1 MRNEKLHAALA
12 RSTFSSQN
20 AQNTTF
26 SDHFWK
32 LKNGTLLWR
41 ETHLQLK
48 AYKTHHAWTS
58 FAKCECHKMARST
71 CVSQNAQN
79 TPCSGHFWNCGC
91 QKIARGCGAKHICK
105 SNVKNMR
112 VLAHFLEVQ
121 FVSQSVSQSISYSA
135 GQLVS

>member
-1 MRNEKLHAALA
+1 MLGMSRSIAFFPMICGSGRTKSRLEKAAGAETPGQMRNEKLHAALA

-48 AYKTHHAWTS
+48 VYKTHHAWTS
-58 FAKCECHKMARST
+58 FG
-71 CVSQNAQN
+71 NA
-79 TPCSGHFWNCGC
+79 
-91 QKIARGCGAKHICK
+91 
-105 SNVKNMR
+105 NVTKWR
-112 VLAHFLEVQ
+112 EVH
-121 FVSQSVSQSISYSA
+121 
-135 GQLVS
+135 L